1 MDPCPFV
8 RVLVGNLA
16 LRMPVAPPAA
26 GAGAG
31 VHPSTSPCYC
41 KIRLGKMPVQTVP
54 APLVVSDGGEQTPA
68 SGALAAARRPFPAR
82 FPMEIQPLCSTAGLA
97 SAPLRSS
104 GIVAFPSS
112 RPELTPQVLPFRP
125 A

>member
-41 KIRLGKMPVQTVP
+41 KIRLGKMLAQSVSTPPVP
-54 APLVVSDGGEQTPA
+54 CRSHRARAPHRT
-68 SGALAAARRPFPAR
+68 
-82 FPMEIQPLCSTAGLA
+82 
-97 SAPLRSS
+97 
-104 GIVAFPSS
+104 
-112 RPELTPQVLPFRP
+112 
-125 A
+125 